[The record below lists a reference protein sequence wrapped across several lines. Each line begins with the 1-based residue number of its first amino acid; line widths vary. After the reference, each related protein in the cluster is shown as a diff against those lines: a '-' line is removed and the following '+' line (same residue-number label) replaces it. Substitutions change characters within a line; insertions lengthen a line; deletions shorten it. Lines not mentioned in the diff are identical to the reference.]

1 MYSWG
6 FSGLGLPIF
15 KVKTDATKMR
25 VNITT
30 VFTVIFIALDVIQE
44 DSLNIPAI
52 RAVRICMT
60 VVLMHT

>member
-1 MYSWG
+1 
-6 FSGLGLPIF
+6 
-15 KVKTDATKMR
+15 MR

-60 VVLMHT
+60 VVLMHREN